1 LELLKVSMSK
11 LSKGVVAPSVSPTLL
26 IKGYSMILTTADLP
40 DNNSRLAE
48 NRITTRILVVIVKST
63 HLGGFRGKE
72 I

>member
-1 LELLKVSMSK
+1 MGIERK
-11 LSKGVVAPSVSPTLL
+11 
-26 IKGYSMILTTADLP
+26 
-40 DNNSRLAE
+40 